1 MHTVK
6 PSTEKPST
14 PPMESLSG
22 LVERVTYHNPEN
34 GYCVLRVKAR
44 GHREL
49 ITIVGYSS
57 SISAGEY
64 LQASGLWVNNKVHGP
79 QFKAQFLKVAPPTT
93 EEGIEKYLGSG
104 MIKGIGPVYAKKLVH
119 AFKSSVFEVI
129 EESPEKLKTIEGI
142 GPHRA
147 SLIVKGWAD
156 QKSIREIMLFL
167 HQYGIST
174 SRAVRI
180 YKTFG
185 AEAIQVITE
194 NPYKLARD
202 VRGIGFLSAD
212 LIAQKVGI
220 KKDSLIRAQAGLN
233 HALLETMDEGH
244 CALPLK
250 DLLAKAETLLE
261 ISQDIIQEA
270 LKEELKTGDLIQNT
284 IGNEDCIFL
293 KGLYHSELS
302 ISRLLKNIAEGEI
315 PWGDLEAEKAVP
327 WVEKKLS
334 LTLSTSQKGAIKRAL
349 SSKLLT
355 ITGGPGVGKTTLV
368 RSLVTI
374 LSAKG
379 MKISLCAP
387 TGRAAKRLS
396 ECTGRDAKTIHR
408 LLEINPKTGTFT
420 RRPDFPLNCQLL
432 IVDEVSMVDVS
443 LMNSLLKAL
452 PQDSAL
458 FLIGDADQLPSVG
471 PGNVLV
477 DIIDSKTLPV
487 VRLTEVFRQAAS
499 SRIILNA
506 HLINE
511 GRLPEFP
518 RGREESDFYFIE
530 TQEAEEAIHKIL
542 EIIQKRIP
550 QRFGFNPLT
559 DIQVLCPMNRGS
571 IGGRAL
577 NHELQKAL
585 NPNPTLKVE
594 RFGWTFCLGDKV
606 MQITNNYDKEIYN
619 GDIGF
624 ISHIDPETKELTIN
638 FEGKP
643 ILYDFDELDEIVLA
657 YATTIHKAQGSEYPA
672 VVIPIMMQHY
682 PMLKRNLLY
691 TGVTRGK
698 TLVVIVG
705 QKKAMF
711 LAVKEKS
718 TRVRWSKLKEW
729 LFSEGN
735 RGRIF

>member
-1 MHTVK
+1 M
-6 PSTEKPST
+6 
-14 PPMESLSG
+14 
-22 LVERVTYHNPEN
+22 
-34 GYCVLRVKAR
+34 
-44 GHREL
+44 
-49 ITIVGYSS
+49 
-57 SISAGEY
+57 
-64 LQASGLWVNNKVHGP
+64 
-79 QFKAQFLKVAPPTT
+79 
-93 EEGIEKYLGSG
+93 
-104 MIKGIGPVYAKKLVH
+104 
-119 AFKSSVFEVI
+119 
-129 EESPEKLKTIEGI
+129 
-142 GPHRA
+142 
-147 SLIVKGWAD
+147 
-156 QKSIREIMLFL
+156 
-167 HQYGIST
+167 
-174 SRAVRI
+174 
-180 YKTFG
+180 
-185 AEAIQVITE
+185 
-194 NPYKLARD
+194 
-202 VRGIGFLSAD
+202 
-212 LIAQKVGI
+212 
-220 KKDSLIRAQAGLN
+220 
-233 HALLETMDEGH
+233 TMDEGH

-250 DLLAKAETLLE
+250 DLPAKAETLLE

-506 HLINE
+506 HLIND
-511 GRLPEFP
+511 
-518 RGREESDFYFIE
+518 S
-530 TQEAEEAIHKIL
+530 
-542 EIIQKRIP
+542 
-550 QRFGFNPLT
+550 
-559 DIQVLCPMNRGS
+559 S
-571 IGGRAL
+571 
-577 NHELQKAL
+577 
-585 NPNPTLKVE
+585 
-594 RFGWTFCLGDKV
+594 
-606 MQITNNYDKEIYN
+606 
-619 GDIGF
+619 
-624 ISHIDPETKELTIN
+624 
-638 FEGKP
+638 
-643 ILYDFDELDEIVLA
+643 
-657 YATTIHKAQGSEYPA
+657 
-672 VVIPIMMQHY
+672 
-682 PMLKRNLLY
+682 
-691 TGVTRGK
+691 
-698 TLVVIVG
+698 
-705 QKKAMF
+705 
-711 LAVKEKS
+711 KS
-718 TRVRWSKLKEW
+718 
-729 LFSEGN
+729 
-735 RGRIF
+735 